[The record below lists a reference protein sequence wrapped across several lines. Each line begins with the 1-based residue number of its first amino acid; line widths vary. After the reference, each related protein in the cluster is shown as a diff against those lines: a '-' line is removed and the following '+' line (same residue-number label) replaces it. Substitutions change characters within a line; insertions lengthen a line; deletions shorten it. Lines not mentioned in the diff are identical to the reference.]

1 MSQVEDRTELLVEA
15 VKSALRAPS
24 VHNTQPWR
32 LRIGPSGVELH
43 ADWSRHLAWTD
54 PDRRDL
60 VVSCG
65 AALHHLRVSLAGR
78 DLAVRVDRLPDP
90 DNLGHLATVALGSGP
105 GDAEL
110 GALLP
115 SIDRRRTDR
124 RRMSRGS
131 VPATAARA
139 CVEQAERE
147 GAWLR
152 QVTGPARRRLTAA
165 LVAAAREQQLS
176 PGYAA
181 ELRLWTRRYAGS
193 QDGVSRDSI
202 ATPLVGLTGASP
214 LRRFGSGRLRQP
226 AYPAGTGPA
235 DDAAEFLIVTTGGDD
250 TLSWLRA
257 GEATSAA
264 LLTATRLGLATTP
277 LSHAIEIATSRAML
291 RHGVLNNV
299 GNPQLI
305 LRIGWPATAADEL
318 APSPRRDLRSV
329 LMPG

>member
-1 MSQVEDRTELLVEA
+1 MSQVEDRTEALVEA

-32 LRIGPSGVELH
+32 WRIGPSAVDLH
-43 ADWSRHLAWTD
+43 ADWTRHLAWTD

-65 AALHHLRVSLAGR
+65 AALHHLRVGLAGR
-78 DLAVRVDRLPDP
+78 DLAVQVDRLPDP
-90 DNLGHLATVALGSGP
+90 DNLGHLATVAIVSGR

-115 SIDRRRTDR
+115 SIARRRTDR

-131 VPATAARA
+131 VPASVVHA
-139 CVEQAERE
+139 CVEQGERE

-152 QVTGPARRRLTAA
+152 QVTGPGRRRLIAALATAA
-165 LVAAAREQQLS
+165 RDQQLS

-193 QDGVSRDSI
+193 QDGITPDSV
-202 ATPLVGLTGASP
+202 ATPLIGLTGASP

-226 AYPAGTGPA
+226 AHPTGTGPA

-250 TLSWLRA
+250 MLCWLRA

-264 LLTATRLGLATTP
+264 LLTATRLRLATTP
-277 LSHAIEIATSRAML
+277 LSQAIEIATSRAQL

-305 LRIGWPATAADEL
+305 VRIGWPATAADEL
-318 APSPRRDLRSV
+318 VPTPRRDLRSV
-329 LMPG
+329 LLPG